1 MRQRTTRFVIKQIG
15 TQLKNFTR
23 CNILAITM
31 AIYGRRITDAHANG
45 TIKYAWR
52 ILVTMFLSRVSIG
65 NTKTISRRTVRI
77 APETKKGTYYFL
89 QDFFW
94 SDVCHTHISSQR
106 IARTRMK
113 RPAHCADQKN
123 ECVHTGTWYTWI
135 HGTTHDTA
143 VHTCAEYSSMSKATS
158 PRN

>member
-1 MRQRTTRFVIKQIG
+1 MG
-15 TQLKNFTR
+15 W
-23 CNILAITM
+23 
-31 AIYGRRITDAHANG
+31 RITDAQANG
-45 TIKYAWR
+45 TIKYVWR
-52 ILVTMFLSRVSIG
+52 ILVTMFLSRVFIG

-77 APETKKGTYYFL
+77 ALETEKGTVYLL

-94 SDVCHTHISSQR
+94 SDVCRTHISSQR

-113 RPAHCADQKN
+113 RTAHRANQKN

-143 VHTCAEYSSMSKATS
+143 VHKSCMLDRKTPNGLFLVKIFYWPTRCSS
-158 PRN
+158 PRAFQWALVRPLEIKTR